1 MAEPPTHSFPPPA
14 AGAEDHGDD
23 EDHLMAA
30 MAEGEKRALEELV
43 RRYGARLLK
52 YTTKITGSGDV
63 GLQVANE
70 TWLGVWA
77 HRGRYPGNFISFIL
91 SIAKRKA
98 KTVAGRSQPDV
109 SAPAPEPPPLDID
122 AQLATIMARID
133 DPEVQ
138 RVNDVEAVDILVKR
152 RTALELK
159 RWRWFAAIFGVIA
172 LAAIVVFFART
183 ALFGPRGAGNADMA
197 NVNVKV
203 YTTPGARPI
212 ADAPKIDKR
221 TEFSAAYT
229 SSFARRAYV
238 LLFVVDAGKEI
249 HWIAPAFTDPTQ
261 DPTAMEIERTD
272 SETPL
277 RAGVTFE
284 GIAEGKLSVFAVV
297 TERLTHVSDIER
309 IPSTERTVERLRAR
323 FPDGAV
329 HEWKSE
335 LVRK

>member
-1 MAEPPTHSFPPPA
+1 MADPPTHSFPPPA
-14 AGAEDHGDD
+14 GAEEHGDEAD
-23 EDHLMAA
+23 ELMAA
-30 MAEGEKRALEELV
+30 VAEGNGEAFAELI
-43 RRYGARLLK
+43 RRYGPRLYK
-52 YTTKITGSGDV
+52 YTTKITGSSEV

-70 TWLGVWA
+70 TWMGVFA
-77 HRGRYPGNFISFIL
+77 HRGRYPGNFIAFIL

-109 SAPAPEPPPLDID
+109 NAPEPQHAPLDID
-122 AQLATIMARID
+122 AQIAAILPQLLNPD
-133 DPEVQ
+133 VQ
-138 RVNDVEAVDILVKR
+138 RVNDAEANEILTKR

-172 LAAIVVFFART
+172 LAAIVIFFART
-183 ALFGPRGAGNADMA
+183 ALFGPRGAGNSNMST
-197 NVNVKV
+197 VNVKV

-238 LLFVVDAGKEI
+238 LVFVVDAGKEI
-249 HWIAPAFTDPTQ
+249 HWIAPAFSDPTQ

-277 RAGVTFE
+277 RASVMFE

-297 TERLTHVSDIER
+297 TERVTHVSDIER

-329 HEWKSE
+329 HEWKSTV
-335 LVRK
+335 VRK